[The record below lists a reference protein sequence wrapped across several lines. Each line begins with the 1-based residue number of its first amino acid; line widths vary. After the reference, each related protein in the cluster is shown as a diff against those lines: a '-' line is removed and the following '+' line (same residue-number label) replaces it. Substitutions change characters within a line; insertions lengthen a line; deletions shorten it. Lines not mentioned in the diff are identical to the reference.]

1 MTTADSVSR
10 SGETN
15 TIKENAKGGKRL
27 WAGWIISALPALLL
41 LSSGVNMARSA
52 SFVLEGISH
61 LGYGHN
67 LAFGIGVA
75 EFLCAALYLIPR
87 TAFFGALF
95 TTAYLGGAVASHVRV
110 GDVFIGP
117 VLVCVL
123 VWIGLVF
130 RDQRLRN
137 YIRGSFKS

>member
-10 SGETN
+10 SGETDRV
-15 TIKENAKGGKRL
+15 KGNAKNKGRL
-27 WAGWIISALPALLL
+27 LAGWIISAVPALLL
-41 LSSGVNMARSA
+41 LSSGVNLARNA
-52 SFVLEGISH
+52 SFVLEGFSH
-61 LGYGHN
+61 LGYGRN

-75 EFLCAALYLIPR
+75 EFSCAALYLIPR

-117 VLVCVL
+117 VLVCVF
-123 VWIGLVF
+123 VWVGLVL
-130 RDQRLRN
+130 RDERLRN
-137 YIRGSFKS
+137 YIRGKL